1 MHERLTRSNRMIW
14 RAPKGLGHAAILP
27 ERLRKEPS
35 RTAGCAI
42 ALIAHAFFGKS
53 FPFVT

>member
-1 MHERLTRSNRMIW
+1 LAT
-14 RAPKGLGHAAILP
+14 AAISS